1 MSVSFKTHYKSPIG
15 LIEITGTADSLTS
28 LYFVDDN
35 SYSSSTNESNQFLE
49 QCIKQLA
56 EYFAGDRKEFE
67 LNLMPEG
74 TEFQKK
80 VWNELLKIPFGETK
94 SYLWQSKMLGNQ
106 LAIRAVATANGQNKI
121 SIIIPCYRV
130 IGSDGSLTGYAGG
143 LWRKKWLIEH
153 EKNFFNIEK
162 QLDLFQES

>member
-1 MSVSFKTHYKSPIG
+1 
-15 LIEITGTADSLTS
+15 E
-28 LYFVDDN
+28 N
-35 SYSSSTNESNQFLE
+35 S
-49 QCIKQLA
+49 
-56 EYFAGDRKEFE
+56 
-67 LNLMPEG
+67 
-74 TEFQKK
+74 
-80 VWNELLKIPFGETK
+80 FGETK

-121 SIIIPCYRV
+121 SIIIPCHRV

>member
-1 MSVSFKTHYKSPIG
+1 MPVSFKIHKSPIG

-35 SYSSSTNESNQFLE
+35 SYSSSPNESNQFLE
-49 QCIKQLA
+49 QCIKQLD

-67 LNLMPEG
+67 LKLMPEG

-94 SYLWQSKMLGNQ
+94 SYLCQSKMLGNQ

-121 SIIIPCYRV
+121 SIIIPCHRV

-162 QLDLFQES
+162 QLDLF